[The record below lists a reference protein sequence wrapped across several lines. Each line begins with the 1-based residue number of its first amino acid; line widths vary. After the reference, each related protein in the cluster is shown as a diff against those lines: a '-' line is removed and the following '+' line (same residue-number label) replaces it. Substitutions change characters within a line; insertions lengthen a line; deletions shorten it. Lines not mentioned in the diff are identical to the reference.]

1 MTVRVGAFVLDSDRR
16 QVMRGDAVLHLTA
29 KAFDLLALLVDEA
42 PRVVRKAELH
52 ERLWPG
58 TFVSEAALGALV
70 KELRRALEDR
80 DPRAPIIRTA
90 HGVGYACAAPID
102 RELVQPAPVSRW
114 IVAGG
119 RRIALAAGRN
129 VIGRDPAATVLLD
142 VPGVSRRHAQI
153 VVDHRGAVLE
163 DLDSKNGTRI
173 GDALVTGATTLHDGD
188 AIHVGPV
195 LVIYHAAASGIST
208 HTVAGLARR

>member
-16 QVMRGDAVLHLTA
+16 QVMRGDAVIHLTA
-29 KAFDLLALLVDEA
+29 KAFDLLVLLVDEA
-42 PRVVRKAELH
+42 PRVVKKAELH
-52 ERLWPG
+52 ERLWPE
-58 TFVSEAALGALV
+58 TFVSDAALGALV
-70 KELRRALEDR
+70 KELRRALDDR
-80 DPRAPIIRTA
+80 DGETPIIRTA
-90 HGVGYACAAPID
+90 HGVGYACAALLERGP
-102 RELVQPAPVSRW
+102 VPPAPVSRW

-119 RRIALAAGRN
+119 RRIALAAGQN
-129 VIGRDPAATVLLD
+129 LIGRDPAATVLLD
-142 VPGVSRRHAQI
+142 MPGVSRRHARI
-153 VVDHRGAVLE
+153 VIDHRGAVLE

-195 LVIYHAAASGIST
+195 LVVYHASASGIST

>member
-1 MTVRVGAFVLDSDRR
+1 MTVRIGAFVLDSDRR
-16 QVMRGDAVLHLTA
+16 QVMRGDAVIHLTA

-42 PRVVRKAELH
+42 PRVMKKAELH

-80 DPRAPIIRTA
+80 DPRIPIIRTA

-102 RELVQPAPVSRW
+102 RELAQPTPVSRW

-173 GDALVTGATTLHDGD
+173 GDALVTEATTLHDGD

-195 LVIYHAAASGIST
+195 LVVYHASASGIST

>member
-1 MTVRVGAFVLDSDRR
+1 VSVQFGTFVLDSDRR
-16 QVMRGDAVLHLTA
+16 QVMRGDAVVHLTA
-29 KAFDLLALLVDEA
+29 KAFDLLDLLVDEA

-52 ERLWPG
+52 ERLWPD
-58 TFVSEAALGALV
+58 TFVSDAALGALV
-70 KELRRALEDR
+70 KELRRALDDR
-80 DPRAPIIRTA
+80 DPKAPIIRTA
-90 HGVGYACAAPID
+90 HGVGYACAAPLE
-102 RELVQPAPVSRW
+102 RQPVQPAPVSRW

-129 VIGRDPAATVLLD
+129 LIGRDPAATVLLD
-142 VPGVSRRHAQI
+142 VPGVSRHHAQI

-173 GDALVTGATTLHDGD
+173 GDALVTAATTLHDGD

-195 LVIYHAAASGIST
+195 LVIYHASASGIST

>member
-90 HGVGYACAAPID
+90 HGVGYACAARID

-114 IVAGG
+114 IVAGS
-119 RRIALAAGRN
+119 RRIALTAGRN
-129 VIGRDPAATVLLD
+129 VIGRDPAAAVLLD

-188 AIHVGPV
+188 TIHVGPV
-195 LVIYHAAASGIST
+195 LVIYHASASGIST